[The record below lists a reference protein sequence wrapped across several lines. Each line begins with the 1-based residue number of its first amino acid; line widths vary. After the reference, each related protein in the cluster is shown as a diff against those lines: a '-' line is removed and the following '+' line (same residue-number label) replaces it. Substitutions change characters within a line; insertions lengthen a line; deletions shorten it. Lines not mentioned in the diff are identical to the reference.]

1 MKVICMDVSEP
12 PQAPLLGL
20 RLLVVE
26 DEILIALSVEDM
38 LLDAGA
44 REIIVATRANDAAMH
59 LTAATGFDAAVID
72 LNLGTGFDFSLAE
85 LAQKRG
91 IPTVLATGYGQGVV
105 LPTNVANAVILNKPF
120 TNEMMISALLAAMKR
135 WPTTSF

>member
-1 MKVICMDVSEP
+1 MKAIYMDVSEP

-26 DEILIALSVEDM
+26 DEILIALSVQDM

-44 REIIVATRANDAAMH
+44 REIIVATRTNDAAIH
-59 LTAATGFDAAVID
+59 LAAAAGFDAAVID

-91 IPTVLATGYGQGVV
+91 IPTVLATGYGRGVV
-105 LPTNVANAVILNKPF
+105 LPPSVANAVILIKPF
-120 TNEMMISALLAAMKR
+120 TSEMMISALLAALKR
-135 WPTTSF
+135 NPSTRF